1 MKKIKGEE
9 LEGRELEVL
18 EDGTLRLIK
27 EKPTR
32 YIPQA
37 GETYYFISVSGTI
50 RFATNENLISDSWLI
65 NHYPVFRTCEDC
77 EEYKKFFE
85 LLNEYKCNLNWGNE
99 NDEEKYYLRYDKS
112 TDCLDIS
119 HNLICQT
126 QGTFYFKSIE
136 DVNEF
141 ITKAGE
147 NKIKRYMFD
156 VWE

>member
-1 MKKIKGEE
+1 MKTIKGEE
-9 LEGRELEVL
+9 LAGKELEVL
-18 EDGTLRLIK
+18 EDGTLRLIE

-37 GETYYFISVSGTI
+37 GETYYFISFYGIIHFT
-50 RFATNENLISDSWLI
+50 TNGNPISDSWLI
-65 NHYPVFRTCEDC
+65 NHYPVFRTYEDC
-77 EEYKKFFE
+77 EEYKKFLE
-85 LLNEYKCNLNWGNE
+85 LLDEYKSELDWVNGSYKYHLYY
-99 NDEEKYYLRYDKS
+99 DES